1 MKARTIVWMLFACMV
16 PMTCF
21 AQDANMGTWKL
32 NEAKSKI
39 AAGAPKNS
47 TVVYEAS
54 GDNIR
59 VTVDGVDGQGK
70 PTHNEWTGKFDGK
83 DYPLTG
89 DPVSDMR
96 SYKKINDHT
105 LELTNKKGDK
115 VTMSGR
121 IVVSSDG
128 KTRTVKV
135 KGTDAEGKKIST
147 TAVYEKQ

>member
-1 MKARTIVWMLFACMV
+1 
-16 PMTCF
+16 
-21 AQDANMGTWKL
+21 
-32 NEAKSKI
+32 
-39 AAGAPKNS
+39 
-47 TVVYEAS
+47 
-54 GDNIR
+54 
-59 VTVDGVDGQGK
+59 
-70 PTHNEWTGKFDGK
+70 
-83 DYPLTG
+83 
-89 DPVSDMR
+89 MR

-147 TAVYEKQ
+147 SAVYDKQ